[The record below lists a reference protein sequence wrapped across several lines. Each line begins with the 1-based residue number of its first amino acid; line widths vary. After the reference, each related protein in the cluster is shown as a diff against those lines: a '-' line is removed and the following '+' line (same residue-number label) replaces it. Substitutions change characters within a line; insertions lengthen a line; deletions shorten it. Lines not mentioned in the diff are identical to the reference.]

1 MWGSICPIDNA
12 LFVQIIFVQIMKSI
26 GHNVESFVG
35 CVAGGSICP
44 IDNAVPN
51 LPCQLIEH
59 ILLSLRLPILSSF
72 IFSFRYF
79 RFSQIT
85 FSQFSNQVHCR
96 SIKIYMKR
104 NP

>member
-12 LFVQIIFVQIMKSI
+12 LFVKIIFVQIMKCI
-26 GHNVESFVG
+26 GHDVESFVG

-59 ILLSLRLPILSSF
+59 ILLSLRLPILSSV

-79 RFSQIT
+79 
-85 FSQFSNQVHCR
+85 
-96 SIKIYMKR
+96 
-104 NP
+104 

>member
-12 LFVQIIFVQIMKSI
+12 FFVQIIFVQIMKCI
-26 GHNVESFVG
+26 GHDVESFVG

-59 ILLSLRLPILSSF
+59 ILLSLLLPILSSSIFF
-72 IFSFRYF
+72 IQFSLSDI
-79 RFSQIT
+79 FSQIT
-85 FSQFSNQVHCR
+85 FSQAVR
-96 SIKIYMKR
+96 WPSIFK
-104 NP
+104 PGP

>member
-12 LFVQIIFVQIMKSI
+12 LFVKIIFVQMMKCI
-26 GHNVESFVG
+26 GHDVESFVG

-79 RFSQIT
+79 
-85 FSQFSNQVHCR
+85 
-96 SIKIYMKR
+96 
-104 NP
+104 

>member
-12 LFVQIIFVQIMKSI
+12 LFVEIIFVQIMKCI
-26 GHNVESFVG
+26 CPDVESFVG

-79 RFSQIT
+79 
-85 FSQFSNQVHCR
+85 
-96 SIKIYMKR
+96 
-104 NP
+104 